1 MATSPLLMGSKVP
14 MVARGKEETAMDSK
28 APMVAR
34 DMVVVVV
41 AAADMEARGKE
52 VVAIADGVK
61 VQITGFKVIIETA
74 LVFCKHR

>member
-1 MATSPLLMGSKVP
+1 MGSKVP

-34 DMVVVVV
+34 DMVVVV